1 MQNRCETSLKLLA
14 LASALAFA
22 FTLLCFDNDKIVYW
36 LIFAPLNKMHKYVK
50 ELKKT
55 KLILFSGR
63 YCHVNKILCSI
74 HTLYTTNAQHLSLR
88 RHDQSNHLVTT
99 IDAALNWSGSVMI
112 GGGGG
117 PPQHQTDRQIYFDQ
131 EYTKQICINITEN
144 TL

>member
-14 LASALAFA
+14 LALALAFA
-22 FTLLCFDNDKIVYW
+22 FTLLCFDNDKIVYL
-36 LIFAPLNKMHKYVK
+36 LIFALLNKMHKYVE

-74 HTLYTTNAQHLSLR
+74 HTLYTTNAQHLR

-99 IDAALNWSGSVMI
+99 IDAALNWSERVMI

-117 PPQHQTDRQIYFDQ
+117 AVPHSTRQTDRQTDLF
-131 EYTKQICINITEN
+131 
-144 TL
+144 